1 MYRYNID
8 LVASILFAFTLNPL
22 YTKKPPRLAANG
34 TKEKTI
40 KGMKPIAIEV
50 PFRITHDMEETF
62 PQTSSFFFRHK
73 EGGDSMKSPMFFFLS
88 EICF

>member
-1 MYRYNID
+1 M
-8 LVASILFAFTLNPL
+8 LVASHLFLPSL
-22 YTKKPPRLAANG
+22 KIHYSISPPRLAANG

-50 PFRITHDMEETF
+50 PFRITQWHGGSLPPTG
-62 PQTSSFFFRHK
+62 SSFFWDK
-73 EGGDSMKSPMFFFLS
+73 EGGDNEISDFFFLS